1 MSQSLFYT
9 WWEHFSISQF
19 LHSIIASETTRQMLL
34 NAPAIVLGNVKFKR
48 TLICIIFIIL
58 LFRTEAHARSE
69 LETIRNS
76 ISANVIFLRHALA
89 PGFGDPN
96 NFIKQDCSTQRN
108 LSNKGRL
115 QARLI
120 GHYLKASKIRFSE
133 ILTSEWCRCIDTTKE
148 LNLGN
153 WKIFSGLNSFFEG
166 HEKKARVMD
175 KLQKKL
181 DSLGNSDLVLLVT
194 HQVVIFE
201 QTGLAAKSGE
211 MVLYNSLTK
220 KARRYMVDH

>member
-1 MSQSLFYT
+1 MKHQNILT
-9 WWEHFSISQF
+9 SIVF
-19 LHSIIASETTRQMLL
+19 T
-34 NAPAIVLGNVKFKR
+34 V
-48 TLICIIFIIL
+48 L
-58 LFRTEAHARSE
+58 LFLSEAYARSE
-69 LETIRNS
+69 LEAKRNS

-89 PGFGDPN
+89 PGFGDPD
-96 NFIKQDCSTQRN
+96 NFIKKDCRTQRN
-108 LSNKGRL
+108 LNNEGRL

-120 GHYLKASKIRFSE
+120 GHYLEASKITFSE

-201 QTGLAAKSGE
+201 QTGLAPKSGE